1 MDTYSKP
8 EAHRIAGI
16 TYRQIDYW
24 LHTGLVTNSVGG
36 TKLGARRRF
45 TYRDLIAIRAI
56 STLLE
61 AGVSLQAIRRVQ
73 TRLVE
78 FKGDDDLL
86 SQGRLVIEQGK
97 KKPDVGIA
105 TSDDEVLRL
114 LNEPGQSA
122 MRTVF
127 SMAPVYADVDKGLR
141 KLSTERAR
149 KQRTL
154 KATG

>member
-97 KKPDVGIA
+97 KKLTKTVQN
-105 TSDDEVLRL
+105 SNESSHDEVQSSKMRL
-114 LNEPGQSA
+114 IHEDQAERGIMDPRAGTITHS
-122 MRTVF
+122 
-127 SMAPVYADVDKGLR
+127 SDKVH
-141 KLSTERAR
+141 
-149 KQRTL
+149 
-154 KATG
+154 ATD